1 MAGSTTT
8 KCLDNTYGPGGGGGG
23 WGIYAKNISYIFF
36 GHLCSLVL
44 HATGCLNCRFCS
56 MVLVTICRSWLL
68 SVGPGRVMLKCSFL
82 LTGPGGVMPKF

>member
-8 KCLDNTYGPGGGGGG
+8 KCLDNTYGPGGGGGFMPKISVILFLV
-23 WGIYAKNISYIFF
+23 IYAHWS
-36 GHLCSLVL
+36 CMRR
-44 HATGCLNCRFCS
+44 GCLNCRFCS

-82 LTGPGGVMPKF
+82 LTGPGGVMLKF

>member
-8 KCLDNTYGPGGGGGG
+8 KCIDNTYGPGGGGG
-23 WGIYAKNISYIFF
+23 IYAKNISYVVF

-56 MVLVTICRSWLL
+56 MVLVTII
-68 SVGPGRVMLKCSFL
+68 GPGRVMLKFSFL

>member
-8 KCLDNTYGPGGGGGG
+8 KCLDNTYGSGGVGDLCQK
-23 WGIYAKNISYIFF
+23 YQLYFF

-44 HATGCLNCRFCS
+44 HATGCINCRFCS